1 MTHGRSVLSV
11 VPLLLLS
18 VSPLSVLA
26 DSAPPTFVR
35 SIQTA
40 QYRSAVTEADGS
52 ALVVTKEGVIRRDA
66 AGGKR
71 YVLRLKGNQRVT
83 HAAQADVFGVV
94 TYADNSPSTLHSFRF
109 DLYDGSGSRKF
120 RLEKPEATEF
130 RISGD
135 GRWIVGIAG
144 GDGML
149 EARLFLYD
157 NAGKVKATW
166 TVPHLSDLTLPAT
179 GDRFFAASRG
189 NLMAYPYDGGEPHPL
204 GRFEVFAISSDGTYA
219 ALCGAGSV
227 ALYEDN
233 RLAFLVSSDLTQPR
247 AVGLSDDGAYVAVA
261 AGDRLEL
268 FKGAKGELL
277 WTVTSGRPGL
287 KFMSVDL
294 RLAPSL
300 ILAGLD
306 FDPGPAAKPDDRHR
320 AGAVFLLGED
330 GQLVWR
336 EELTY
341 TSWNFH
347 LPAVRVDADRRQFE
361 VQLAG
366 EVKQYRL
373 P

>member
-1 MTHGRSVLSV
+1 MIYGRSIWTVLS
-11 VPLLLLS
+11 LLWFA
-18 VSPLSVLA
+18 VSPLSALA
-26 DSAPPTFVR
+26 DTAPPAFVR
-35 SIQTA
+35 SIKTA
-40 QYRSAVTEADGS
+40 DYRSAVTEADGS

-83 HAAQADVFGVV
+83 HAIDADIFGVV
-94 TYADNSPSTLHSFRF
+94 TYADNSPSTLHSYRF

-157 NAGKVKATW
+157 NTGKVKATW
-166 TVPHLSDLTLPAT
+166 TVPYLSDLTLPAS

-189 NLMAYPYDGGEPHPL
+189 NLAAYPYSGGDPHPL
-204 GRFEVFAISSDGTYA
+204 GRFEVFTTSSDGKYA

-227 ALYEDN
+227 ALYEAN

-261 AGDRLEL
+261 AHDRLEL
-268 FKGAKGELL
+268 RDGTRGELL

-294 RLAPSL
+294 GLAPGL

-306 FDPGPAAKPDDRHR
+306 FDPGPAAEPADRHR
-320 AGAVFLLGED
+320 SGAVFLLGEG
-330 GQLVWR
+330 GQLMWR

-347 LPAVRVDADRRQFE
+347 LPAVRVDLDRRQFE

-366 EVKQYRL
+366 EVRQYRL